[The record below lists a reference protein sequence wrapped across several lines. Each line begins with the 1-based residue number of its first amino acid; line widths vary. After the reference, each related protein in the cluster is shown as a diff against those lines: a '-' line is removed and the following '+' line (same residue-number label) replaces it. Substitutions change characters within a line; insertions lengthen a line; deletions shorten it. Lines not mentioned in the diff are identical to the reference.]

1 MSSKTSSKRSVGVI
15 LTPGF
20 PSMCTFLISAQMVCA
35 CVYGSFFTS
44 LARFDFNLGTR
55 RRGGSKVSEV
65 GAEGAIRCISYLLS
79 NNTLHFSPLL

>member
-44 LARFDFNLGTR
+44 LARFRFQPGHAPQR
-55 RRGGSKVSEV
+55 RIKSFRSRSG
-65 GAEGAIRCISYLLS
+65 EGDPVYIISVE
-79 NNTLHFSPLL
+79 